1 MSPFEM
7 LSLAVGVTAA
17 AYAIEL
23 LARRRW
29 RRSLRRLAADWNMN
43 FGRADTLRLTE
54 KVARYFPIP
63 GAARLHVTNVIYGA
77 DKADPDR
84 YRYIFTAEF
93 TVGVVRTKRRLLRVG
108 SFTEPKARERAGH
121 RAAHAPA
128 PVTLAP
134 GNLSL
139 LEQYRHLA
147 PADAAPDAGKSSTA
161 GSGSERT
168 AREG

>member
-1 MSPFEM
+1 MAPFEM
-7 LSLAVGVTAA
+7 LSLAGGLTAA
-17 AYAIEL
+17 AYAAEL
-23 LARRRW
+23 IARRRW
-29 RRSLRRLAADWNMN
+29 RRALRRLAAEWKMN

-54 KVARYFPIP
+54 KVARHFPIP

-77 DKADPDR
+77 DKADPER

-93 TVGVVRTKRRLLRVG
+93 TVGVVRTKRRLVRVG
-108 SFTEPKARERAGH
+108 SFAQPKARDRAAH

-134 GNLSL
+134 GNLPL

-147 PADAAPDAGKSSTA
+147 PAPEARAPEAKA
-161 GSGSERT
+161 PE
-168 AREG
+168 AKA